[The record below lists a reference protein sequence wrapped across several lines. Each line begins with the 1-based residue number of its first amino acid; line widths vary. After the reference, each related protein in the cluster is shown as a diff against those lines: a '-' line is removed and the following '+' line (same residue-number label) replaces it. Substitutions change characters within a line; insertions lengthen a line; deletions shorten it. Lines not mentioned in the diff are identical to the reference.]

1 MRSRAATLRFSVAA
15 LAVSFLVTAC
25 QRDPPPAAAPIAEP
39 APTPAPV
46 APPPPLGRADVLQA
60 IDAAASAYA
69 AGQAPEG
76 EALVGRRFSVR
87 QAFGCSGAD
96 APAPADVA
104 ADGLARWSWS
114 LDRRSIDIRLTPSD
128 WTASALVA
136 GGDGNWEAAEGIW
149 LTRPWLR
156 TESCPGSKLD
166 PLSGP
171 GVASPQSMGLVAV
184 FERGGSRVGRRNG
197 RAYAFTVRGEGDK
210 LPPLPIGGYRLV
222 LEGRFVAFADGR
234 AVRCRA
240 DDVDQRPVCI
250 AAVQLDRV
258 AFEAADGEVLSEWRV
273 G

>member
-1 MRSRAATLRFSVAA
+1 M
-15 LAVSFLVTAC
+15 
-25 QRDPPPAAAPIAEP
+25 AEP
-39 APTPAPV
+39 APPPAPV
-46 APPPPLGRADVLQA
+46 APPPPLGRADLLQA

-114 LDRRSIDIRLTPSD
+114 RDRRSIDIRLTPSD

-156 TESCPGSKLD
+156 TESCPGSKPD